1 MNAPLV
7 IVGTGFAGYA
17 LLRALRQR
25 DRRREIHLIG
35 ADEAAAYSKDQLS
48 AGLARG
54 RGADELVIATA
65 EQMAYRFEATITPR
79 RRVLALDLAGHV
91 LRTDNPAQPE
101 QAWSQLV
108 LATGAEAIRP
118 ANLRGSDAAAVL
130 TVGSLAE
137 YAYLRSELAGR
148 KRVAVV
154 GGGILGCELAESLRR
169 GGCEVTLLEPDPRL
183 LGGGVPALCAERIA
197 VALASAGV
205 RIRTEDGVQR
215 IERALDELHVT
226 TLGGKVLDADVVVA
240 ALGSRPCVQAAR
252 AAGLDVAVG
261 IVVDAAL
268 RASVEGIYALGGCA
282 EFEGRV
288 FKLQEDIDEG
298 AQVLADVL
306 TGHAA
311 RMRWKARVRR
321 LNLECCAVA
330 LCEPPPVAGEWHES
344 ATARGVRALFH
355 DRKGVLRGFALVGDP
370 VGESAGLLGRVAR

>member
-25 DRRREIHLIG
+25 DRHRAIHMIG
-35 ADEAAAYSKDQLS
+35 ADDASAYSKDQLP
-48 AGLARG
+48 AGLAHQRD
-54 RGADELVIATA
+54 ADELVIATA
-65 EQMAYRFEATITPR
+65 EQMAYRYEATITPQR
-79 RRVLALDLAGHV
+79 RALAIDLAGRV

-101 QAWSQLV
+101 QPWSQLV
-108 LATGAEAIRP
+108 LATGAESLRP
-118 ANLRGSDAAAVL
+118 ANVRGSAAAAVL

-148 KRVAVV
+148 RRVAVV
-154 GGGILGCELAESLRR
+154 GGSIRGCELAESLKR
-169 GGCEVTLLEPDPRL
+169 GGCEVSLLESGPNL
-183 LGGGVPALCAERIA
+183 LAGRVPALCAQRIA
-197 VALASAGV
+197 DALAVAGV
-205 RIRTEDGVQR
+205 RIRSEDGVQR
-215 IERALDELHVT
+215 IDQGMHELHVT
-226 TLGGKVLDADVVVA
+226 TLGGQPLAVDVVVA
-240 ALGSRPCVQAAR
+240 ALGTRPRVQLAR
-252 AAGLDVAVG
+252 AAGLDVAAG
-261 IVVDAAL
+261 IIVDAAL
-268 RASVEGIYALGGCA
+268 CSSAEGVHALGGCA

-288 FKLQEDIDEG
+288 FELGEDIDAG

-306 TGHAA
+306 AGHGA

-355 DRKGVLRGFALVGDP
+355 DRAGALRGFALVGDP
-370 VGESAGLLGRVAR
+370 VGESGKLLAHVAR